1 MHRCAEISLSLK
13 KYLNKSTIGTQFFP
27 DADEIKNM
35 YADKPVNVIV
45 TTLLEN
51 LDSITVPNKNEHIL
65 QFFNLYQK
73 IGANSKRFL
82 FFGLTQQT
90 GYAQHRFMLTTPTH
104 QKSRTNLLL
113 EKSYGRKTR
122 FGF

>member
-1 MHRCAEISLSLK
+1 VKDIDVMSM

-35 YADKPVNVIV
+35 YTDKPLNVII

-51 LDSITVPNKNEHIL
+51 IDSITVPNKNEHIL

-73 IGANSKRFL
+73 QKFRFK
-82 FFGLTQQT
+82 TE
-90 GYAQHRFMLTTPTH
+90 M
-104 QKSRTNLLL
+104 
-113 EKSYGRKTR
+113 RKTL
-122 FGF
+122 FLGSYPMVLNEATEIDIPDISKP